1 MGTGIAAAFAKLRGI
16 WQSTR
21 AARRVAGAVSAAAST
36 DKSEL
41 KGIGFIAVFLAIAL
55 ILPLFIIYTIIGNWA
70 ASSLSLFGINTSDK
84 GYIYEDQ
91 IKEKPVY
98 ASTDGIAIVPKFDGE
113 EKDFYI
119 KIRVP
124 DQPTPEHPDGIEY
137 IYENLSRINVKDGQ
151 QIKKNQI
158 IGYKSTFICPI
169 PTEFAHHI
177 SSPFNQIR
185 HIDTIINGK
194 HVKSHGPH
202 YGTDISAAY
211 GADVVAVADGIVNV
225 PPYDTSGYGNYVIL
239 QTDRDIDFYYG
250 HLKDVVVQSGEQVK
264 QGQVL
269 GHIGST
275 GNSTGPHLH
284 FEARN
289 IRITGGRA
297 EQNIDPQ
304 TVLGINIENHDK

>member
-1 MGTGIAAAFAKLRGI
+1 MGGIAAAFAKLKGV
-16 WQSTR
+16 WQSSR
-21 AARRVAGAVSAAAST
+21 AARRVASAVSAAAST
-36 DKSEL
+36 DKGEL
-41 KGIGFIAVFLAIAL
+41 KSIGFIAVFLAIAL

-91 IKEKPVY
+91 ITEKPVY

-177 SSPFNQIR
+177 SSPFKQVR
-185 HIDTIINGK
+185 HINTVSDGRLVVSN
-194 HVKSHGPH
+194 GPH
-202 YGTDISAAY
+202 YGTDISAAH
-211 GADVVAVADGIVNV
+211 GVDVVAVSDGTVRV
-225 PPYDTSGYGNYVIL
+225 PGYDAKGYGNYVIL
-239 QTDRDIDFYYG
+239 ETASDIDFYYG
-250 HLKDVVVQSGEQVK
+250 HLADVVVENGEQVK

-269 GHIGST
+269 GHVGAT
-275 GNSTGPHLH
+275 GNALGPHLH

-289 IRITGGRA
+289 IRIPGGRE